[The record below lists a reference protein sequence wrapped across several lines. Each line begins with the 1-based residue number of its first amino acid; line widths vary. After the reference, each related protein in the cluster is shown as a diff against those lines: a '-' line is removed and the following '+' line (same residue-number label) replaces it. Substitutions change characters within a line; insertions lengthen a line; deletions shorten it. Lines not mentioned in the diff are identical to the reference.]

1 MFRYCI
7 LAEDVRLEQNGKS
20 SLIGFLGLSPFVEIG
35 VPFPDQP
42 LPHISFL
49 FMTGEAVPPGRYVIR
64 LTITDPAGKMV
75 GLPSD
80 QVMTPDRR
88 APLGVIFQAQP
99 LSLRGVG
106 KYGLA
111 LTINGQPDLHASF
124 ANSRRCV
131 RRFLTKPQRIVVNS
145 TGRRGERFQ
154 FDAGGFG
161 KPQQHAERRDKPGD
175 GQD

>member
-20 SLIGFLGLSPFVEIG
+20 SLIGFLGLSPFVEIA

-49 FMTGEAVPPGRYVIR
+49 FMTGEPVPLGRYAIR
-64 LTITDPAGKMV
+64 LTITDPTGKML

-80 QVMTPDRR
+80 QVMTADRR
-88 APLGVIFQAQP
+88 APLGAIFQAQP
-99 LSLRGVG
+99 LPLRGVG

-111 LTINGQPDLHASF
+111 LTINGQPDLQASF
-124 ANSRRCV
+124 AVIQGVAPEGS
-131 RRFLTKPQRIVVNS
+131 
-145 TGRRGERFQ
+145 
-154 FDAGGFG
+154 
-161 KPQQHAERRDKPGD
+161 
-175 GQD
+175 